1 MTRLL
6 HLLNS
11 SARGG
16 RELYV
21 CDLIVELQKTGVE
34 NFVLCRKHSVIDTT
48 CQKWNIPVIYTSTNT
63 KFSFPEVLRLSSF
76 MEKNKITT
84 LYSHSR
90 NDVFTG
96 SLIKWLSG
104 IRHIHGIYMG
114 TGPKKDLIHRFVYGR
129 VDVLIT
135 SSEFSKRECENY
147 IPVPQGAVKLIRYGR
162 HINNYIRSE
171 DTRQRIRKEMNTPDE
186 KLVIAAMSR
195 IDKGKGVDIFADS
208 IQYLSPEE
216 KERVEFWMMGEPTI
230 KTLDENGNAV
240 YEEQAEKLHSKLMQL
255 SRENSDLFKL
265 IPFQKDYISYLN
277 GMDVFVL
284 PTHNEMYSL
293 SVIDA
298 MLMGLPVI
306 GTNAGGTT
314 EQIGNDERGL
324 LVTPGSSLSI
334 AEAIRHLLNNPAE
347 TKLKGENAQ
356 TWALS
361 QHDFTKTV
369 EEVLRNLSDSEPRNL
384 RDSEPLN
391 LKDS

>member
-1 MTRLL
+1 MTKIL

-11 SARGG
+11 TARGG

-21 CDLIVELQKTGVE
+21 CDLIVELQKAGVD
-34 NFVLCRKHSVIDTT
+34 NFVLCKKHSVIDTT
-48 CQKWNIPVIYTSTNT
+48 CQKWEIPVIHTSTIT

-76 MEKNKITT
+76 IKKNNI
-84 LYSHSR
+84 LNVYSHSR

-96 SLIKWLSG
+96 SLVKFLSG
-104 IRHIHGIYMG
+104 IKHVHGIYMG

-135 SSEFSKRECENY
+135 SSGFSKRECESY
-147 IPVPQGAVKLIRYGR
+147 LPVPKGAVKLIRYGR
-162 HINNYIRSE
+162 HLTDYVKSE
-171 DTRQRIRKEMNTPDE
+171 ETRKRIRREMNTPDG

-208 IQYLSPEE
+208 IQYLTPEE
-216 KERVEFWMMGEPTI
+216 KEQVEFWMMGETTVKSI
-230 KTLDENGNAV
+230 DANGNII
-240 YEEQAEKLHSKLMQL
+240 YEEQAEKLHSKLIQL
-255 SRENSDLFKL
+255 SKEYSDLFKL
-265 IPFQKDYISYLN
+265 IPFKKDYISYLN

-306 GTNAGGTT
+306 GTDAGGTT
-314 EQIGNDERGL
+314 EQIGKNERGL
-324 LVTPGSSLSI
+324 LVTPGSSQSI
-334 AEAIRHLLNNPAE
+334 AEAIRFLINNPAE
-347 TKLKGENAQ
+347 IKLKGENARI
-356 TWALS
+356 WALS

-369 EEVLRNLSDSEPRNL
+369 AEVLRNLRTPELP
-384 RDSEPLN
+384 
-391 LKDS
+391 

>member
-1 MTRLL
+1 MIKLL

-21 CDLIVELQKTGVE
+21 CDLIVELQKNGVE

-48 CQKWNIPVIYTSTNT
+48 CQMYNISVIHTTNNT
-63 KFSFPEVLRLSSF
+63 KFSFPEVLRLSSL
-76 MEKNKITT
+76 MKKNNIETVF
-84 LYSHSR
+84 SHSR

-96 SLIKWLSG
+96 ALIKWLSG

-114 TGPKKDLIHRFVYGR
+114 TGPKKDMIHRFVYGR

-147 IPVPQGAVKLIRYGR
+147 LPVPQGAVKLIRYGR
-162 HINNYIRSE
+162 LIHNYIRSE
-171 DTRQRIRKEMNTPDE
+171 ETRRKIRKEMNTPDE
-186 KLVIAAMSR
+186 KLVVAAMSR
-195 IDKGKGVDIFADS
+195 IDRGKGVDIFADS
-208 IQYLSPEE
+208 IQYLTSDE
-216 KERVEFWMMGEPTI
+216 KKKVEFWMMGEPTVKRI
-230 KTLDENGNAV
+230 DENGNAV
-240 YEEQAEKLHSKLMQL
+240 YEEQAEKLHSKLIQL
-255 SRENSDLFKL
+255 STENSDLFKL

-314 EQIGNDERGL
+314 EQIGNNERGI
-324 LVTPGSSLSI
+324 LVTPGSSQSI
-334 AEAIRHLLNNPAE
+334 AGAIRHLLNNPAE
-347 TKLKGENAQ
+347 TKLKGENAHI
-356 TWALS
+356 WALS

-369 EEVLRNLSDSEPRNL
+369 EEVLRNLGNSEPQ
-384 RDSEPLN
+384 
-391 LKDS
+391 KF

>member
-1 MTRLL
+1 MIKLL

-21 CDLIVELQKTGVE
+21 CDLIVELQKAGVE
-34 NFVLCRKHSVIDTT
+34 NYVLCRKHSVIDTT
-48 CQKWNIPVIYTSTNT
+48 CQKWNIPVIHTSTNT
-63 KFSFPEVLRLSSF
+63 KFSFNEVFQLSSF
-76 MEKNKITT
+76 IKKNKITT

-96 SLIKWLSG
+96 SLIKLFSG
-104 IRHIHGIYMG
+104 IKHVHGIYMG

-135 SSEFSKRECENY
+135 SSEFSKKECENY
-147 IPVPQGAVKLIRYGR
+147 LPVPQGAVKLIRYGR
-162 HINNYIRSE
+162 HINNYVRSE
-171 DTRQRIRKEMNTPDE
+171 ETKKRIRKMMNTPDD

-195 IDKGKGVDIFADS
+195 IDKGKGIDIFADC
-208 IQYLSPEE
+208 IHHLSPGE
-216 KERVEFWMMGEPTI
+216 KSRVEFWMMGEPTVKSI
-230 KTLDENGNAV
+230 DENGTIV
-240 YEEQAEKLHSKLMQL
+240 YEEQAEKLHSKLIQL
-255 SRENSDLFKL
+255 AKENSDLFKL
-265 IPFQKDYISYLN
+265 IPFQKDYITYLN

-324 LVTPGSSLSI
+324 LVTPGSSQSI
-334 AEAIRHLLNNPAE
+334 AEAIRYLLNNPSE

-369 EEVLRNLSDSEPRNL
+369 AEVLRNLRTPEL
-384 RDSEPLN
+384 Q
-391 LKDS
+391 

>member
-1 MTRLL
+1 MTKIL

-11 SARGG
+11 TARGG

-21 CDLIVELQKTGVE
+21 CDLIVELQKAGVE
-34 NFVLCRKHSVIDTT
+34 NFVLCKKHSVIDST
-48 CQKWNIPVIYTSTNT
+48 CQKWNIPVVYTSTST
-63 KFSFPEVLRLSSF
+63 KFSFTEVLRLSSF
-76 MEKNKITT
+76 IKKNNIFT

-96 SLIKWLSG
+96 SLIKFLSG
-104 IRHIHGIYMG
+104 IRHVHGIYMG

-147 IPVPQGAVKLIRYGR
+147 LPVPKGVVKLIRYGR
-162 HINNYIRSE
+162 HLSDYVRSE
-171 DTRQRIRKEMNTPDE
+171 ETRKRIRKEMNTPDG

-208 IQYLSPEE
+208 IQYLTPDE
-216 KERVEFWMMGEPTI
+216 KARVEFWMMGEPTVKSI
-230 KTLDENGNAV
+230 DENGNTV
-240 YEEQAEKLHSKLMQL
+240 YEEQAEKLHLKLTQL
-255 SRENSDLFKL
+255 SNENSDLFKL
-265 IPFQKDYISYLN
+265 IPFNKDYISYLN

-306 GTNAGGTT
+306 GTDAGGTT
-314 EQIGNDERGL
+314 EQIGDNQRGL
-324 LVTPGSSLSI
+324 LVTPGSSQSI
-334 AEAIRHLLNNPAE
+334 AEAIRFLLNNPAE
-347 TKLKGENAQ
+347 TKLKGENAR

-369 EEVLRNLSDSEPRNL
+369 VEVLRNLRTSEPQ
-384 RDSEPLN
+384 
-391 LKDS
+391 